1 MPRLFQHGVCQW
13 RRSSAPWAV
22 SAGHAT
28 TCGVAGRIS
37 WSQPG
42 QRYVLVAEDPVN
54 LRTFHSPSGW
64 DSVAVELPEA
74 GLGSL
79 TALRFLRPTRLT
91 PLSARAVLWLV
102 LSETPANFTPHEASR
117 DQVLQLSLGGESWLA
132 ELPVQRIDDCKR
144 NVKAHNI

>member
-1 MPRLFQHGVCQW
+1 MPRLCQHGVCQW

-64 DSVAVELPEA
+64 DSVTVELPEV

-91 PLSARAVLWLV
+91 PLSAGAVLWLV

>member
-1 MPRLFQHGVCQW
+1 
-13 RRSSAPWAV
+13 V

-64 DSVAVELPEA
+64 DSVTVELPEA

-91 PLSARAVLWLV
+91 PLSARAFLWLV
-102 LSETPANFTPHEASR
+102 LSETSANFTPHKASR
-117 DQVLQLSLGGESWLA
+117 DQVLQLSLRGESWLA